1 MGKTVASA
9 SQRGKKRTP
18 KLMNEKLVNSYLG
31 KLEASLGEERR
42 FMDVYNELLEDQ
54 AIQQAEAVAIASRFV
69 APTAASTP
77 RGKALERVLRR
88 HSSLASFKLKQRA
101 TAGRSAA

>member
-18 KLMNEKLVNSYLG
+18 KLMNDKLVNSYLG
-31 KLEASLGEERR
+31 KLEASLCEERR

-54 AIQQAEAVAIASRFV
+54 AIQ
-69 APTAASTP
+69 
-77 RGKALERVLRR
+77 
-88 HSSLASFKLKQRA
+88 
-101 TAGRSAA
+101 